1 MRSTTKKRSPLSAS
15 NAKRLEELCVWITEN
30 FDQTLGWT
38 QLTNKS
44 GFSKEQLVELFQ
56 LYKQVTPMAFIRHVR
71 QQRKNKHT
79 INLQPEL
86 FDIIK
91 WIIALGIFELTDLQE
106 NIYDFMIYVES
117 NLIRLANR
125 FKVVIN
131 L

>member
-1 MRSTTKKRSPLSAS
+1 MRSTTKRRSPLSAS
-15 NAKRLEELCVWITEN
+15 NAKRLEELCAWITEN

-71 QQRKNKHT
+71 QQRKNNQT

-86 FDIIK
+86 FENVNNLVNDSDR
-91 WIIALGIFELTDLQE
+91 LTQLKH
-106 NIYDFMIYVES
+106 N
-117 NLIRLANR
+117 
-125 FKVVIN
+125 
-131 L
+131 

>member
-15 NAKRLEELCVWITEN
+15 NAKRLDELCVWITEN

-44 GFSKEQLVELFQ
+44 GFSKDQLLELFQ
-56 LYKQVTPMAFIRHVR
+56 LYKQVTPMAFIRQVR
-71 QQRKNKHT
+71 LQRKNNLA